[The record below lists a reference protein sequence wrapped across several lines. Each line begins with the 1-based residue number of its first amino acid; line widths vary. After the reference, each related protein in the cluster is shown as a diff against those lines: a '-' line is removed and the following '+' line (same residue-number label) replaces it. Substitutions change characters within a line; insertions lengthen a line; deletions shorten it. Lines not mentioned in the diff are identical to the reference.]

1 MNHDLCSYFIAGSRD
16 ARRIA
21 CIVELQLSTTDK
33 VCTRSRI
40 LPSKIFKFVSSGES
54 MLPAIV
60 SAGESLFVLFEKI
73 QLLLLGLQ

>member
-1 MNHDLCSYFIAGSRD
+1 MNDKFVFLFIAGSRD

-40 LPSKIFKFVSSGES
+40 LPSKIFKFVTSGES
-54 MLPAIV
+54 TLPAIV
-60 SAGESLFVLFEKI
+60 SAGESLFALFEKL